1 MLGFDLTNVY
11 SINCSGN
18 GLDGYS
24 VVCVDLYNLVGSLVD
39 RFGFVGA

>member
-1 MLGFDLTNVY
+1 MLGFDLANVD
-11 SINCSGN
+11 SIDCSGTGSN
-18 GLDGYS
+18 RDS